1 MLWVWCKW
9 AKYIGR
15 EGLALLIWCFG
26 FSEVVRCNG
35 LGWAQGVTSWTGIPV
50 VNGVAWRVATV
61 CVQGGMEYGQR
72 DSSGVLVGL

>member
-1 MLWVWCKW
+1 M
-9 AKYIGR
+9 
-15 EGLALLIWCFG
+15 
-26 FSEVVRCNG
+26 
-35 LGWAQGVTSWTGIPV
+35 GWAQGVTSWTGIPV